1 MSDVVQ
7 TPSGI
12 PLEPVYGPGD
22 RGPTSTG
29 EPPAPGEYPFTRG
42 NFASGYRG
50 KTWTFRQYSGFGT
63 AEESNGR
70 YRYLL
75 GQGGTGLSVALDLP
89 TQCGYDSDD
98 EEYGEEVGRVGVAI
112 DTLADAEVLFDG
124 IPLDKISTSFTI
136 NGTAAIL
143 LAFYVAA
150 AEKKGVPREKLTGTI
165 QNDIL
170 KEYASRGTWI
180 WPPEPSLRLIAD
192 TIEFC
197 AAEVPRFNAISV
209 AGAHF
214 RDAGANAV
222 QEMAFTL
229 ADGVTYCDTV
239 VERGRMTIDKFA
251 PQISFFFYTHGDFF
265 EEIAK
270 YRAGRR
276 RWATIV
282 RERYGATTDKASMF
296 RFGCVAG
303 GASLYAPQAQN
314 NLVRVA
320 YESLAAVLGGVQS
333 MFTAAWDEPFA
344 LPSEESATLA
354 LRTQQILAYETGVTK
369 VADPL
374 GGSYFVEALTDAT
387 EAKIIEIM
395 ADLEAHGGMVRS
407 IEDGYLQGLIADE
420 AFKIH
425 HEVESG
431 ERPVVGVNRFV
442 TDEPAPDIDTY
453 ELNAEGRDLQ
463 LKRLAKVKA
472 ERDPVAVQDALAAL
486 SRSAEGTD
494 NLMHRLV
501 DCANAYCTVGEI
513 GFRVESGVGRV
524 PTTGGV
530 LMSEST
536 PAQPNPARVLVAKP
550 GLDGHDRGAKIVART
565 LRDAGFEVI
574 YTGIRQRIE
583 DIVSIALQEDVKLV
597 GLSILSGAHVGLT
610 TRVVDALRAADAG
623 DIAVVVGGTIPKA
636 DVQKLLDVGAA
647 AVFPTGTP
655 LEDLVSGVRALT
667 DKAEA

>member
-1 MSDVVQ
+1 MNDDVL
-7 TPSGI
+7 TSSGI
-12 PLEPVYGPGD
+12 PLAPVYGPED
-22 RGPTSTG
+22 RAA
-29 EPPAPGEYPFTRG
+29 EPPDPGEFPFTRG
-42 NFASGYRG
+42 NFAKGYRG
-50 KTWTFRQYSGFGT
+50 RLWTFRQYSGFGT
-63 AEESNGR
+63 AEESNRR

-75 GQGGTGLSVALDLP
+75 EQGGTGLSVALDLP

-98 EEYGEEVGRVGVAI
+98 PEVGEEVGRVGVAV
-112 DTLADAEVLFDG
+112 DTLADAEILFDS

-150 AEKKGVPREKLTGTI
+150 AERKGVPRAKLTGTI

-180 WPPEPSLRLIAD
+180 WPAQPSLRLIAD

-214 RDAGANAV
+214 RDAGATAV

-239 VERGRMTIDKFA
+239 VERGRMTIDEFA

-276 RWATIV
+276 RWATLV
-282 RERYGATTDKASMF
+282 RERYGAKTDRASMF
-296 RFGCVAG
+296 RFGCVSG

-320 YESLAAVLGGVQS
+320 YEAMASVLGGVQS

-344 LPSEESATLA
+344 LPSEESATMA
-354 LRTQQILAYETGVTK
+354 LRTQQILAYETGVTR

-374 GGSYFVEALTDAT
+374 GGSYFVEGLTDAT
-387 EAKIIEIM
+387 EERIVEIM
-395 ADLEAHGGMVRS
+395 ADLDAHGGMVRC

-420 AFKIH
+420 AYRAH
-425 HEVESG
+425 QDVESG
-431 ERPVVGVNRFV
+431 QRPVVGVNRF
-442 TDEPAPDIDTY
+442 TSEEPAPEIGTY
-453 ELNAEGRDLQ
+453 ELDAAGRDLQ

-472 ERDPVAVQDALAAL
+472 DRDSGAVATTLSAL
-486 SRSAEGTD
+486 SRAAEGD
-494 NLMHRLV
+494 ENLMHRLI
-501 DCANAYCTVGEI
+501 DCANAYCTVGEMTAALKSVW
-513 GFRVESGVGRV
+513 GEFQ
-524 PTTGGV
+524 
-530 LMSEST
+530 
-536 PAQPNPARVLVAKP
+536 QP
-550 GLDGHDRGAKIVART
+550 
-565 LRDAGFEVI
+565 
-574 YTGIRQRIE
+574 
-583 DIVSIALQEDVKLV
+583 
-597 GLSILSGAHVGLT
+597 
-610 TRVVDALRAADAG
+610 VV
-623 DIAVVVGGTIPKA
+623 
-636 DVQKLLDVGAA
+636 
-647 AVFPTGTP
+647 F
-655 LEDLVSGVRALT
+655 
-667 DKAEA
+667 

>member
-1 MSDVVQ
+1 MTSEAKPPEKDDFSH
-7 TPSGI
+7 TASGI
-12 PLEPVYGPGD
+12 PLKPVYGPAD
-22 RGPTSTG
+22 RPV
-29 EPPAPGEYPFTRG
+29 EPPAPGRFPFTRG
-42 NFASGYRG
+42 NYSAGYRG
-50 KTWTFRQYSGFGT
+50 RLWTLRQYSGFGT
-63 AEESNGR
+63 AEESNRR

-75 GQGGTGLSVALDLP
+75 EQGGTGLSVALDLP

-98 EEYGEEVGRVGVAI
+98 PEVSEEVGRVGVAL
-112 DTLADAEVLFDG
+112 DTLADAEVLFED
-124 IPLDKISTSFTI
+124 IPLDRISTSFTI

-150 AEKKGVPREKLTGTI
+150 AERGGVPRAKLTGTI

-239 VERGRMTIDKFA
+239 LARGRMTIDRFA

-282 RERYGATTDKASMF
+282 RERYGASTDKASMF

-314 NLVRVA
+314 NTVRVA
-320 YESLAAVLGGVQS
+320 YEAMASVLGGVQS

-354 LRTQQILAYETGVTK
+354 LRTQQILAHETGVAR

-387 EAKIIEIM
+387 EERIAEIM
-395 ADLEAHGGMVRS
+395 ADLEHHGGMVRA
-407 IEDGYLQGLIADE
+407 IEDGYLQSLIADE
-420 AFKIH
+420 AYRLH
-425 HEVESG
+425 QDVEAG
-431 ERPVVGVNRFV
+431 TRPVVGVNRFV
-442 TDEPAPDIDTY
+442 TPEPPPQLETY
-453 ELNAEGRDLQ
+453 ELDAEGRDRQ
-463 LKRLAKVKA
+463 LKRLADVKA
-472 ERDPVAVQDALAAL
+472 TRDAAAVRDRLAAL
-486 SRSAEGTD
+486 ARGAEGTD
-494 NLMHRLV
+494 NLMPLLI
-501 DCANAYCTVGEI
+501 DCANAYCTVGEMVAALKAVW
-513 GFRVESGVGRV
+513 GEFR
-524 PTTGGV
+524 
-530 LMSEST
+530 
-536 PAQPNPARVLVAKP
+536 QP
-550 GLDGHDRGAKIVART
+550 
-565 LRDAGFEVI
+565 
-574 YTGIRQRIE
+574 
-583 DIVSIALQEDVKLV
+583 
-597 GLSILSGAHVGLT
+597 
-610 TRVVDALRAADAG
+610 VV
-623 DIAVVVGGTIPKA
+623 
-636 DVQKLLDVGAA
+636 
-647 AVFPTGTP
+647 F
-655 LEDLVSGVRALT
+655 
-667 DKAEA
+667 

>member
-1 MSDVVQ
+1 MDDSAQ
-7 TPSGI
+7 TASGL
-12 PLEPVYGPGD
+12 PLQPVYGPGD
-22 RGPTSTG
+22 RRG
-29 EPPAPGEYPFTRG
+29 EPADPGRFPFTRG
-42 NFASGYRG
+42 NYPTGYRG
-50 KTWTFRQYSGFGT
+50 RLWTIRQYSGFGT
-63 AEESNGR
+63 AEESNRR

-75 GQGGTGLSVALDLP
+75 EQGGTGLSVALDLP

-98 EEYGEEVGRVGVAI
+98 PEVGEEVGRVGVAI

-124 IPLDKISTSFTI
+124 IPLDRISTSFTI

-150 AEKKGVPREKLTGTI
+150 AERSGVPRARLTGTI

-239 VERGRMTIDKFA
+239 LARGRMTIEQFA
-251 PQISFFFYTHGDFF
+251 LQISFFFYTHGDFF

-282 RERYGATTDKASMF
+282 RERYGATADKASMF

-303 GASLYAPQAQN
+303 GASLYAPQARN
-314 NLVRVA
+314 NVVRVA
-320 YESLAAVLGGVQS
+320 YEALASVLGGVQS

-354 LRTQQILAYETGVTK
+354 LRTQQILAYETGVAR

-387 EAKIIEIM
+387 EARIIEIM
-395 ADLEAHGGMVRS
+395 ADLEGRGGMVKAV
-407 IEDGYLQGLIADE
+407 EDGYLQRLISEE
-420 AFKIH
+420 AFRVQQAIS
-425 HEVESG
+425 SG
-431 ERPVVGVNRFV
+431 EREIVGVNRFE
-442 TDEPAPDIDTY
+442 TDEEPPEVEGY
-453 ELNAEGRDLQ
+453 EMDEKGRLRQ
-463 LKRLAKVKA
+463 LERLADVK
-472 ERDPVAVQDALAAL
+472 R
-486 SRSAEGTD
+486 SRSD
-494 NLMHRLV
+494 
-501 DCANAYCTVGEI
+501 
-513 GFRVESGVGRV
+513 
-524 PTTGGV
+524 P
-530 LMSEST
+530 
-536 PAQPNPARVLVAKP
+536 
-550 GLDGHDRGAKIVART
+550 
-565 LRDAGFEVI
+565 
-574 YTGIRQRIE
+574 
-583 DIVSIALQEDVKLV
+583 
-597 GLSILSGAHVGLT
+597 
-610 TRVVDALRAADAG
+610 
-623 DIAVVVGGTIPKA
+623 
-636 DVQKLLDVGAA
+636 
-647 AVFPTGTP
+647 
-655 LEDLVSGVRALT
+655 
-667 DKAEA
+667 